1 MLTEY
6 LTGYLQIIQIV
17 TKSQVELDK
26 SPAPLSVSN

>member
-6 LTGYLQIIQIV
+6 LTGYLQIIQIA
-17 TKSQVELDK
+17 TKSQVELDE

>member
-6 LTGYLQIIQIV
+6 LTEHLQIIQIA
-17 TKSQVELDK
+17 TKSQVELDE